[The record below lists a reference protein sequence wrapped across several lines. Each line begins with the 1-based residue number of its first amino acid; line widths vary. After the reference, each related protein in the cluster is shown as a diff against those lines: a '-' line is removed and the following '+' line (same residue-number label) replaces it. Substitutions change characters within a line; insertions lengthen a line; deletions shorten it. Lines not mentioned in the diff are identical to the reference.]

1 MSALKDQLRSD
12 MTAAMKARDS
22 IRTQTLRMV
31 MTAVSNAEVA
41 GKTSRELADEDV
53 VAILVS
59 EHKKRKE
66 AAEAFDQGNRPEL
79 AQKERDEAAVISEYL
94 PEPLTDEE
102 IVAIVAASVADAN
115 GAELGMKAMGQV
127 MGAVTAQTRGRADG
141 AAVAAEVRKQL
152 AN

>member
-41 GKTSRELADEDV
+41 GKASRELADDDV

-66 AAEAFDQGNRPEL
+66 AAEAFD
-79 AQKERDEAAVISEYL
+79 
-94 PEPLTDEE
+94 
-102 IVAIVAASVADAN
+102 
-115 GAELGMKAMGQV
+115 
-127 MGAVTAQTRGRADG
+127 
-141 AAVAAEVRKQL
+141 
-152 AN
+152 

>member
-41 GKTSRELADEDV
+41 GKASRELADDDV

-66 AAEAFDQGNRPEL
+66 AAEAFEQGNRPEL

-102 IVAIVAASVADAN
+102 IVAIVAAAVADAN

>member
-41 GKTSRELADEDV
+41 GKSSRELADEDV

-102 IVAIVAASVADAN
+102 IVAIVAAAVADAN

-127 MGAVTAQTRGRADG
+127 MGAVTGQTRGRADG

>member
-102 IVAIVAASVADAN
+102 IVAIVAAAVADAN

>member
-12 MTAAMKARDS
+12 MTAAMKARDA

-41 GKTSRELADEDV
+41 GKSSRELSDEDV
-53 VAILVS
+53 VTILVS

-66 AAEAFDQGNRPEL
+66 AAEAFEQGNRPEL
-79 AQKERDEAAVISEYL
+79 AHKEREEAAVISEYL
-94 PEPLTDEE
+94 PEPLTEEE
-102 IVAIVAASVADAN
+102 IVAIVAAAVADAN
-115 GAELGMKAMGQV
+115 GAELGMKVMGQV

>member
-41 GKTSRELADEDV
+41 GNASRELADDDV

>member
-41 GKTSRELADEDV
+41 GKASRELADDDV

-66 AAEAFDQGNRPEL
+66 AAEAFEQGNRPEL